1 MLFLAEFA
9 VCIRAE
15 IGPSKNR
22 PPRWRPLSCGGPA
35 AGLLLHFP
43 MPLILAVVEFRVAAT
58 HFFTQRPQEDGY
70 LLTQSHISFD
80 DGILNGGDR

>member
-9 VCIRAE
+9 VRIRVE

-22 PPRWRPLSCGGPA
+22 RPRWRPLSCGGPA

-43 MPLILAVVEFRVAAT
+43 MPLILAAVESRIAAT
-58 HFFTQRPQEDGY
+58 DFFTQRPQENGY
-70 LLTQSHISFD
+70 LLTKSHISFD